1 MIINKVF
8 LMIIN
13 KVKNLIFE
21 YIKKKKLK
29 NKHRLGFKKNKYPY
43 SGYFNYDYNYK
54 PKTTFIFSHFV
65 AEKTLLN
72 SLKNLQSLRSEIEI
86 IIINDKG
93 HLSTNLNKSL
103 KNSNDL
109 IINSKDLGEVTAY
122 KNGANLSRSSDY
134 LIFCQDDDLIPSDCG
149 WYRDCLTEFKK
160 DRKLGLIGLN
170 GGGFYDKKFQA
181 INLARIKKSPIKSY
195 CSWLKFGPFVIRR
208 DIYFSIGGFKSFG
221 LIGET
226 ANGVDQYL
234 AIKVNKFGYKAM
246 LLINDNTAKIIRRFN
261 RDDGLKVND
270 LRKIKNR
277 NLSFFYTQKNFLK
290 FAKKDI
296 KKIQRNLKTINSD
309 LLVE

>member
-1 MIINKVF
+1 MIF
-8 LMIIN
+8 N

-21 YIKKKKLK
+21 YIKKKKIK
-29 NKHRLGFKKNKYPY
+29 NKHQFGFKKNKYPI
-43 SGYFNYDYNYK
+43 SGHFNYDYNYK

-93 HLSTNLNKSL
+93 YLSSNLNKSL

-109 IINSKDLGEVTAY
+109 IINSKDLGEVIAY

-134 LIFCQDDDLIPSDCG
+134 LIFCQDDDLIPYDST
-149 WYRDCLTEFKK
+149 WYHDCLIEFKK

-170 GGGFYDKKFQA
+170 GGGFYDKKFQP
-181 INLARIKKSPIKSY
+181 INLARIEKPPIKSY

-208 DIYFSIGGFKSFG
+208 DIYFSVGGFKSFG
-221 LIGET
+221 SIGESS
-226 ANGVDQYL
+226 NGVDQYL

-246 LLINDNTAKIIRRFN
+246 LLINDNTVKIIRRFN
-261 RDDGLKVND
+261 RDDGLTVND
-270 LRKIKNR
+270 LKKIKNR
-277 NLSFFYTQKNFLK
+277 NISFFYSQKNFLK
-290 FAKKDI
+290 LAKKDI
-296 KKIQRNLKTINSD
+296 KKIQRKLNTVNTN